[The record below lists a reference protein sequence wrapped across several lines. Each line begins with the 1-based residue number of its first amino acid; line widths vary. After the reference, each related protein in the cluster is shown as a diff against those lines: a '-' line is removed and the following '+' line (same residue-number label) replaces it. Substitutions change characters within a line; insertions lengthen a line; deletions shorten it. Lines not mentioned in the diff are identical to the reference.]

1 MNLKR
6 QVLVTEH
13 RSGRSANTVQTS
25 SDVVVICDKTDIILT
40 NAALETRRAVESNA
54 LLEDEEAFVA
64 EFWKKVRDKVEAR
77 ITPCAPTYVCAS
89 PSLHDSDPPRPSE
102 TVLIYPFAQTEM
114 SAPPPLFSVRSHGL
128 SAERSDQR
136 CRSLAQ

>member
-54 LLEDEEAFVA
+54 LLEDEEAFLA
-64 EFWKKVRDKVEAR
+64 EF
-77 ITPCAPTYVCAS
+77 
-89 PSLHDSDPPRPSE
+89 
-102 TVLIYPFAQTEM
+102 
-114 SAPPPLFSVRSHGL
+114 
-128 SAERSDQR
+128 
-136 CRSLAQ
+136 